1 MDRNMLALIL
11 SVIPGLGHLVKR
23 YYGLGLTI
31 LIAGNALMIF
41 VAAWLSLATF
51 GISLIALPIIWIASI
66 AWSAYLLPDRHRP
79 GLATPPPKMTEDG
92 HLRPRTDED
101 DD

>member
-31 LIAGNALMIF
+31 LIPGNALMIF

-79 GLATPPPKMTEDG
+79 GYATPPPKLTEDG
-92 HLRPRTDED
+92 HLRQRNEENDV
-101 DD
+101 